1 LTTRDVISGTTT
13 NTTLSK
19 PTLHERTL
27 CDTPRE
33 GTAPPHTAAPRPD
46 RESTTARDC
55 GMIAAGRVT
64 ESATGSRRESGTD
77 RSNERTRTEEA
88 R

>member
-1 LTTRDVISGTTT
+1 LTTRGVISGTTT

-19 PTLHERTL
+19 PTLPERTL

-46 RESTTARDC
+46 RDRTASLPRPE
-55 GMIAAGRVT
+55 IAA
-64 ESATGSRRESGTD
+64 
-77 RSNERTRTEEA
+77 
-88 R
+88 